1 MIETE
6 TSTDLDAPTDL
17 DAIEDAIGL
26 DSGRL
31 SAEVDASQTGQRLD
45 RFLSEA
51 LPDVSRTRIQALIRD
66 GRVRIAGGP
75 SSGAT
80 IEDVKYR
87 VKQGESFELALP
99 PASDPELKP
108 QAIPLDVVYE
118 DEDLIVIDKPAGLVV
133 HPGAGQPD
141 GTLVNALLAHCGESL
156 SGIGG
161 VARPGIVH
169 RLDKDTSGLMVVAKN
184 DHAHRALAEQFADH
198 GRTGEMA
205 RGYLALV
212 WGAPSRPHGRIEA
225 PIGRHPTSRTRMAVV
240 PQDRGRFAATQWRLA
255 ETYGNAGKN
264 GGRGKDAV
272 ASLIECTLETGRT
285 HQVRVHLA
293 HYGHPLV
300 GDPLYGTGFKS
311 KLKTLPDDLAAAITA
326 LDRQALHAAHLSFVH
341 PRTGTLLEFN
351 SDLPDDLAEIVR
363 QFKQL

>member
-1 MIETE
+1 MPHTTVTE
-6 TSTDLDAPTDL
+6 TDPLPDPDASLDLDAMEADT
-17 DAIEDAIGL
+17 
-26 DSGRL
+26 GRVL
-31 SAEVDASQTGQRLD
+31 AEVDAAQGGERLD

-51 LPDVSRTRIQALIRD
+51 LPDMSRTRIQALIRE
-66 GRVRIAGGP
+66 GHVRFADSP

-87 VKQGESFELALP
+87 VKQGECFELALP
-99 PASDPELKP
+99 PATDPDLKA
-108 QAIPLDVVYE
+108 QAIPLAVVYE
-118 DEDLIVIDKPAGLVV
+118 DDDLIVIDKPAGLGV

-141 GTLVNALLAHCGESL
+141 GTLVNALLAHCGKSL

-169 RLDKDTSGLMVVAKN
+169 RLDKDTSGLMVVAKT
-184 DHAHRALAEQFADH
+184 DQAHRALAEQFADH

-225 PIGRHPTSRTRMAVV
+225 PIGRHPTSRTKMAVL
-240 PQDRGRFAATQWRLA
+240 PEDKGRFAATRWRLL
-255 ETYGNAGKN
+255 ESYGGH
-264 GGRGKDAV
+264 GKDAV

-285 HQVRVHLA
+285 HQVRVHMA

-300 GDPLYGTGFKS
+300 GDPLYATGFKS
-311 KLKTLPDDLAAAITA
+311 KLRTLPEDLAGAIAA
-326 LDRQALHAAHLSFVH
+326 LDRQALHAAHLAFVH
-341 PRTGTLLEFN
+341 PSTGTLLEFN
-351 SDLPDDLAEIVR
+351 SELPDDLAEIVR

>member
-1 MIETE
+1 MQI
-6 TSTDLDAPTDL
+6 
-17 DAIEDAIGL
+17 
-26 DSGRL
+26 
-31 SAEVDASQTGQRLD
+31 GQRLD

-51 LPDVSRTRIQALIRD
+51 LPDVSRTRIQALIRE
-66 GRVRIAGGP
+66 GHVRMAGAP
-75 SSGAT
+75 SGGAT

-87 VKQGESFELALP
+87 VKQGDCFELIVP
-99 PASDPELKP
+99 PAAEPELKP
-108 QAIPLDVVYE
+108 EAIPLDVVYE
-118 DEDLIVIDKPAGLVV
+118 DEDVIVIDKAAGLVV

-141 GTLVNALLAHCGESL
+141 GTLVNALLAHCGKSL

-169 RLDKDTSGLMVVAKN
+169 RLDKDTSGLMVAAKN
-184 DHAHRALAEQFADH
+184 DRAHRALAEQFADH

-240 PQDRGRFAATQWRLA
+240 PKDKGRFAATEWRLV
-255 ETYGNAGKN
+255 ESYGGT
-264 GGRGKDAV
+264 GKDAV

-300 GDPLYGTGFKS
+300 GDPLYGAGFKS
-311 KLKTLPDDLAAAITA
+311 KLKTLPEDLAGAIAA
-326 LDRQALHAAHLSFVH
+326 LDRQALHAAHLAFVH
-341 PRTGTLLEFN
+341 PGTGTLLEFN

>member
-6 TSTDLDAPTDL
+6 TPTDLDAPMDL
-17 DAIEDAIGL
+17 DVVEDAMEVET
-26 DSGRL
+26 SRL
-31 SAEVDASQTGQRLD
+31 AAEVDASQTSQRLD

-66 GRVRIAGGP
+66 GHVRLAGSP
-75 SSGAT
+75 SGGAT

-87 VKQGESFELALP
+87 VKQGDCFELDLP
-99 PASDPELKP
+99 PAAEPELKA

-141 GTLVNALLAHCGESL
+141 GTLVNALLAHCGKSL

-184 DHAHRALAEQFADH
+184 DAAHRSLAEQFADH
-198 GRTGEMA
+198 GRTGEMS

-240 PQDRGRFAATQWRLA
+240 PDDKGRFAATQWRLA
-255 ETYGNAGKN
+255 ESYGGT
-264 GGRGKDAV
+264 GKDAV

-300 GDPLYGTGFKS
+300 GDPLYGAGFKS
-311 KLKTLPDDLAAAITA
+311 KLNTLPEDLANAITA
-326 LDRQALHAAHLSFVH
+326 LGRQALHAAHLSFVH
-341 PRTGTLLEFN
+341 PATGTLLEFN

>member
-6 TSTDLDAPTDL
+6 PSTDLDASMDL
-17 DAIEDAIGL
+17 GAIEDAMDTETGC
-26 DSGRL
+26 RA
-31 SAEVDASQTGQRLD
+31 AEVDASQSGQRLD

-51 LPDVSRTRIQALIRD
+51 LPDVSRTRLQALIRD
-66 GRVRIAGGP
+66 GHVRIADGP
-75 SSGAT
+75 SGGAT

-87 VKQGESFELALP
+87 VKQGDRFELVVPP
-99 PASDPELKP
+99 PADTELKP
-108 QAIPLDVVYE
+108 QAIPLDIVYE

-141 GTLVNALLAHCGESL
+141 GTLVNALLAHCGKSL

-184 DHAHRALAEQFADH
+184 DPAHRSLAEQFADH

-225 PIGRHPTSRTRMAVV
+225 AIGRHPTSRTRMAVV
-240 PQDRGRFAATQWRLA
+240 PEDKGRFAATQWRLV
-255 ETYGNAGKN
+255 ESYGGT
-264 GGRGKDAV
+264 RKDAV

-285 HQVRVHLA
+285 HQVRVHMA

-300 GDPLYGTGFKS
+300 GDPLYGAGFKS
-311 KLKTLPDDLAAAITA
+311 KLNTLPEELADAITA
-326 LDRQALHAAHLSFVH
+326 LGRQALHAAHLSFVH
-341 PRTGTLLEFN
+341 PASGTLLEFN
-351 SDLPDDLAEIVR
+351 SDFPDDLAEIVQ